1 MHIDSPFY
9 VRYLAGR
16 SELAKDIICGMYVD
30 ETKTPFKA
38 TRRGTTYYFCSENCL
53 MEFLKP
59 EVEFK
64 SLKIWTSLALIFGS
78 LTAIF
83 EYIYPIPF
91 IVSENFLLFLLA
103 TPVQF
108 IAGWRFYKGTRDAIR
123 ARQAN
128 MDSLIATGTSA
139 AWLYSTIITF
149 FPGLLPAV
157 AATGPQVYY
166 TESGLIIGF
175 ILLGRTM
182 EHVVKGRASEAV
194 RKLLDLQPTLARVI
208 RSSKEEE
215 IPVENVQV
223 DDIVLVK
230 PGEKIPVDGIVI
242 EGYSSVDQSMITGE
256 SIPVEKKVE
265 DEVIGATIN
274 KTGVLKFKA
283 TKVGQDTAI
292 SQIVRLVEEA
302 IVSKTPIQRL
312 ADVISSYFVPITIAI
327 AVGAFMVW
335 YYGFAMPFGLAF
347 TVLISVLIIACPCA
361 LGIATPAA
369 IMIGAGKG
377 AQNGVLIKS
386 GEYLEKAHKL
396 RTIVFDKTGTLT
408 AGKPS
413 LTDIVAFKGFKENE
427 ILQLAAIT
435 EKGSE
440 HPLGEAIVRGAQE
453 RGLKL
458 QDATGF
464 EAIPGHGVEA
474 TALRKKVLLGN
485 RKLMQSKNIA
495 IEADEQMQ
503 VLEND
508 GKTAMLIAIDGKFA
522 GIVAVADIL
531 KEGSIVAV
539 KKLQNLGVEV
549 YMLTGDNK
557 NTANA
562 IAKKLGINQVLAE
575 VLPQDKAKVIKE
587 LKAQGKL
594 VAMVGDGINDAP
606 ALAEADVG
614 IAIGSGTDIAKE
626 TGGIVLIKNE
636 IKDVVTAI
644 ELSRKTVSK
653 IKQNLFW
660 AFFYNVALIPIA
672 AGILYPISG
681 ILLNPIFAAVAMA
694 SSSITVTVN
703 SMLLNAYKPKA

>member
-1 MHIDSPFY
+1 M
-9 VRYLAGR
+9 
-16 SELAKDIICGMYVD
+16 AKDIICGMYVD

-53 MEFLKP
+53 KEFLKP
-59 EVEFK
+59 EVEFR
-64 SLKIWTSLALIFGS
+64 SLKIWTSFALIFGS

-83 EYIYPIPF
+83 EYFYPISF
-91 IVSENFLLFLLA
+91 IVSEYFLLFLLA

-149 FPGLLPAV
+149 FPGLLPTV

-182 EHVVKGRASEAV
+182 EHVVKGRASQAV
-194 RKLLDLQPTLARVI
+194 RKLLDLQPTLARVV
-208 RSSKEEE
+208 RDSQEVE
-215 IPVENVQV
+215 IPVENVPV
-223 DDIVLVK
+223 GDTLLVK
-230 PGEKIPVDGIVI
+230 PGEKIPVDGSVV
-242 EGYSSVDQSMITGE
+242 EGYSSVDESMVTGE
-256 SIPVEKKVE
+256 SMPVEKKVG
-265 DEVIGATIN
+265 DEVIGGTIN
-274 KTGVLKFKA
+274 KTGVLKFMA

-292 SQIVRLVEEA
+292 SQIVKLVEEA

-312 ADVISSYFVPITIAI
+312 ADVISSYFVPATIAI
-327 AVGAFMVW
+327 AVGAFLIW
-335 YYGFAMPFGLAF
+335 YYAFSMPFGLAF

-408 AGKPS
+408 VGKPS
-413 LTDIVAFKGFKENE
+413 LTDVIAFKGFKENE
-427 ILQLAAIT
+427 ILQQGAIT

-453 RGLKL
+453 RSLKL
-458 QDATGF
+458 VDATDF

-474 TALRKKVLLGN
+474 TTLGKKVLLGN
-485 RKLMQSKNIA
+485 RKLMQSRNVS
-495 IEADEQMQ
+495 IEGAEEKMQ

-522 GIVAVADIL
+522 GIIAVADTL
-531 KEGSIVAV
+531 KEGSIGAV
-539 KKLQNLGVEV
+539 KKLQSLGVEV
-549 YMLTGDNK
+549 YMLTGDNRR
-557 NTANA
+557 TADA
-562 IAKKLGINQVLAE
+562 IAKKLGINHVLAE
-575 VLPQDKAKVIKE
+575 VLPQDKAKVIKD

-626 TGGIVLIKNE
+626 TAGIVLIKNE
-636 IKDVVTAI
+636 LKDVVTAI
-644 ELSRKTVSK
+644 ELSRRTVSK

-660 AFFYNVALIPIA
+660 AFFYNIALIPVA
-672 AGILYPISG
+672 AGILYPFTG
-681 ILLNPIFAAVAMA
+681 LLLNPIFAAVAMA

-703 SMLLNAYKPKA
+703 SMLLNTYKPKAGL